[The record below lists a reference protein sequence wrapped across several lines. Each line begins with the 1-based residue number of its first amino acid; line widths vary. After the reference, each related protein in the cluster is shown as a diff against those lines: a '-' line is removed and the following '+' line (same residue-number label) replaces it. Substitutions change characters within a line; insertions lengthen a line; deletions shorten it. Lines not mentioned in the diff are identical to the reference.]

1 MREQEDGSTPKEAR
15 GHRGA
20 GSSIKKLALSRQKYP
35 LGSKGY
41 LAHCW
46 ISCFTIKGYSFFI
59 ILIPVLPQSEL
70 SPVIYPLCD
79 MRLYGIVGQTQSDLR
94 SYQTMTPTVCPTNSD
109 PSTLMGVASLSS
121 TSI

>member
-1 MREQEDGSTPKEAR
+1 MKKSALQKHEIYNKLSELDEEELGAIGDYIDSMRQKQDR
-15 GHRGA
+15 

-46 ISCFTIKGYSFFI
+46 ISCLSIKGYFFFFP
-59 ILIPVLPQSEL
+59 LISVFPQSEP

-94 SYQTMTPTVCPTNSD
+94 SY
-109 PSTLMGVASLSS
+109 
-121 TSI
+121 